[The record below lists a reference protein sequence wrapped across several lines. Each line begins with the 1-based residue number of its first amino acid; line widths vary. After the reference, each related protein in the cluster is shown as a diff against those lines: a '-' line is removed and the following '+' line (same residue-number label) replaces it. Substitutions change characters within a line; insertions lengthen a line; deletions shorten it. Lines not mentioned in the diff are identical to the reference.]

1 MTSSLVLPA
10 QGVAMQS
17 VVPDSKGPALQLND
31 AGLFQNGRW
40 LFRNL
45 NLTVESGEVLAVTGP
60 SGAGKSSLLDRFACD
75 VPMTEGNVRVGLGKP
90 AFVYQDLRLVPQAT
104 LLENVLCS
112 RLSRH
117 SAWRTLFGFPK
128 ADRDAAMQR
137 LADVD
142 LERLAHRRVMEVS
155 GGEKQRTAIARALFQ
170 CSPLLLADEPMANL
184 DEALAERMLSLL
196 RREGCINRLAVICVL
211 HHEEQVQSCADRAL
225 RLLGDGKWRIDV
237 IDR

>member
-1 MTSSLVLPA
+1 MFLE
-10 QGVAMQS
+10 G
-17 VVPDSKGPALQLND
+17 
-31 AGLFQNGRW
+31 
-40 LFRNL
+40 
-45 NLTVESGEVLAVTGP
+45 TVTL
-60 SGAGKSSLLDRFACD
+60 
-75 VPMTEGNVRVGLGKP
+75 GLGSP

-104 LLENVLCS
+104 LLENVLCA

-117 SAWRTLFGFPK
+117 GWMRTLFGFPK
-128 ADRDAAMQR
+128 ADREAALAR

-142 LERLAHRRVMEVS
+142 LARLANRRVMEVS
-155 GGEKQRTAIARALFQ
+155 GGERQRTAIARALFQ

-184 DEALAERMLSLL
+184 DGPLAERMLSLL
-196 RREGCINRLAVICVL
+196 RREGCVHSLAVICVL